1 MNLEPAKI
9 RYCAISMELAAYL
22 DDRYVE
28 MHILTDTGKTVAIVC
43 KEDSILAIQRNI
55 EKLAGACPEIATW
68 RATENI
74 ENRGGD
80 ACGSYKPATPARE
93 RESPHGRLSSLV

>member
-1 MNLEPAKI
+1 MNLESAKI

-28 MHILTDTGKTVAIVC
+28 MHILTDTGKTISIVC
-43 KEDSILAIQRNI
+43 KEDSIFAIQRNI
-55 EKLAGACPEIATW
+55 EKLAGDCPEIATW
-68 RATENI
+68 RAAEDI
-74 ENRGGD
+74 EARGGD

-93 RESPHGRLSSLV
+93 QETPRGRLSSLV

>member
-1 MNLEPAKI
+1 MNLESAKI

-28 MHILTDTGKTVAIVC
+28 MHILTDTGETVAIVC

-68 RATENI
+68 RPAEYI
-74 ENRGGD
+74 EACGGD
-80 ACGSYKPATPARE
+80 PRGSYKPPTPARDQ
-93 RESPHGRLSSLV
+93 ESPRGRLSSFV

>member
-1 MNLEPAKI
+1 MNLESAKI
-9 RYCAISMELAAYL
+9 RYCAISMELAAHL

-28 MHILTDTGKTVAIVC
+28 MHILTDTGETVAIVC

-68 RATENI
+68 REPEGTDVTGDDA
-74 ENRGGD
+74 NRH
-80 ACGSYKPATPARE
+80 C
-93 RESPHGRLSSLV
+93 

>member
-1 MNLEPAKI
+1 MNLESAKI
-9 RYCAISMELAAYL
+9 RYCAVSMELAAHL
-22 DDRYVE
+22 DERYVE

-68 RATENI
+68 RAAEGTDVAGNDA
-74 ENRGGD
+74 NRN
-80 ACGSYKPATPARE
+80 C
-93 RESPHGRLSSLV
+93 